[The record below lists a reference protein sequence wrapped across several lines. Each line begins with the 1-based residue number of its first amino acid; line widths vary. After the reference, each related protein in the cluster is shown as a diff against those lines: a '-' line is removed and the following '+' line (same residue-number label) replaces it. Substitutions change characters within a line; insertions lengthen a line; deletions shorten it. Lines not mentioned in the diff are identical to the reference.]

1 LGVVAGDS
9 SINLILST
17 MIPGAD
23 DGKVSV
29 ERAKLE
35 GMTDYVVMPVSH
47 PFLMSDDDVIQQTI
61 LFLNSGGFSHD
72 S

>member
-1 LGVVAGDS
+1 MIHSVFT
-9 SINLILST
+9 LILSM

-35 GMTDYVVMPVSH
+35 GMTDFVVMPVSH
-47 PFLMSDDDVIQQTI
+47 SFLMSDDEVIQQTI
-61 LFLNSGGFSHD
+61 RFLNSGGFSHNTL
-72 S
+72 